1 MMKPLRI
8 DPYIQT
14 ECPNID
20 PYIYNVNAKAFLK
33 HSWSIGMVE
42 ISLKSLSGGQRNPH
56 IC

>member
-1 MMKPLRI
+1 MKPLRI

-14 ECPNID
+14 ECLNID